1 MTKRIGC
8 AEVWGGI
15 ENADQDLETGAIS
28 ASLFSQSA
36 EGGKGG
42 DIYFLSVCGGDSLT
56 RVAVADVMGHG
67 EQVSKISDWVFTSL
81 KHHLNNPSGEEILGN
96 LNNTVETKG
105 FQAMTTAALAG
116 IIRQQG
122 RLFFTYAGHPPIM
135 VYRERQRA
143 WTAARLAQEKTG
155 ANMPLGV
162 VSNACYDQETI
173 ELDPGDKLFIY
184 TDGILEAPDPHGDF
198 FGQERL
204 LDVLSNHGRERPAK
218 LKTAVRQALE
228 NHCNG
233 AITHDDVTI
242 MAIQVH

>member
-15 ENADQDLETGAIS
+15 ENADQDLETGAVS

-42 DIYFLSVCGGDSLT
+42 DIYFLSVCGGDYLT

-81 KHHLNNPSGEEILGN
+81 KEHLDNPSGQDILGN
-96 LNNTVETKG
+96 LNNTVESKG
-105 FQAMTTAALAG
+105 FEAMTTAAVAG
-116 IIRQQG
+116 IMRRQGQ
-122 RLFFTYAGHPPIM
+122 LYFTYAGHPPIM
-135 VYRERQRA
+135 VYRERYTA
-143 WTAARLAQEKTG
+143 WTAARLATEKTG

-162 VSNACYDQETI
+162 VSDACYDQETI

-184 TDGILEAPDPHGDF
+184 TDGILEAPNCNGEF
-198 FGQERL
+198 FGQRRL
-204 LDVLSNHGRERPAK
+204 LDVLSDNGRQHPSK
-218 LKTAVRQALE
+218 IKTAVRQALE
-228 NHCNG
+228 DHCAGVIN
-233 AITHDDVTI
+233 HDDVTI
-242 MAIQVH
+242 MAVQVH